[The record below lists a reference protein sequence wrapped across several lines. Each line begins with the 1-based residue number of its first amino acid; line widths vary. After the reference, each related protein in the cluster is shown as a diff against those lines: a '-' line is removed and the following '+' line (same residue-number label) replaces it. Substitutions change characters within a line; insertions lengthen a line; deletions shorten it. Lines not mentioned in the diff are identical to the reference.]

1 MDQKNKI
8 IGWALIVGVV
18 LGVNILASVFH
29 GRADLTHEKKYTLSL
44 ATRNLLTHL
53 KEPLEVEVF
62 MKGDYASGYKKL
74 ANSVEEFLQQC
85 RELSH
90 GYLEYK
96 FTDPLR
102 GLTDSAAERLKDSVR
117 YFYGILPLTLEAPS
131 KVGDEQV
138 SKLVLPGAVIH
149 GRDTSIGVNF
159 LKGEKAFGNEP
170 DQLAALFNNV
180 EASLEFKFATAIQK
194 INSPTKAKIGY
205 ALGNGEGWGYNVND
219 AVTTLLKNYYFD
231 TINLKKQGF
240 IPAFDALV
248 ILKPTLP
255 FSEVD
260 KFKIDQYITH
270 GGKVFWMIDNMFA
283 EFDSLYQSKGFI
295 AYDRGLNLEDIL
307 FNYGVRINPTLLQ
320 DMQCDK
326 LPQVASNGQR
336 RLVDWPFF
344 PILNGTNHPISKNL
358 DGVRSMFP
366 TSMDTVEALG
376 IKKTFLLQ
384 SSPNARLLQA
394 PAKIDFQFL
403 QIAPDLKEFQKQ
415 NVPVA
420 VLLEGIFN
428 SLYKDRVPT
437 HTLDTMAANNYG
449 FKDKTDSVT
458 TMIVVSDGD
467 IAQNSYSQQSGPLE
481 MGTNLFIN
489 HTFANKEFFNNCIE
503 YLVNPSDILQT
514 RSKEY
519 TLRLLDPK
527 RVINEKSKWQA
538 VNIAAPIILIFLSG
552 LIYQQIRKYIFTR

>member
-1 MDQKNKI
+1 MRQKNKI
-8 IGWALIVGVV
+8 IGWPLIVAVV
-18 LGVNILASVFH
+18 LGVNILGSVFH
-29 GRADLTHEKKYTLSL
+29 GRADLTHEKKYTLSP
-44 ATRNLLTHL
+44 ATRNLLQHL

-62 MKGDYASGYKKL
+62 MKGDYPSGYKKL
-74 ANSVEEFLQQC
+74 AKSVEEFLQQC
-85 RELSH
+85 RELSN
-90 GYLEYK
+90 GNLDFK
-96 FTDPLR
+96 FTDPLQ

-159 LKGEKAFGNEP
+159 LRGEKAFGNEP
-170 DQLAALFNNV
+170 DQLAAMFNNV
-180 EASLEFKFATAIQK
+180 EASLEFKFASAIQK

-219 AVTTLLKNYYFD
+219 AVTTLIKNYNFD
-231 TINLKKQGF
+231 TINLKRQGF
-240 IPAFDALV
+240 IPGFDALI
-248 ILKPTLP
+248 ILKPTIP
-255 FSEVD
+255 FSENE

-270 GGKVFWMIDNMFA
+270 GGKIFWMIDNMFA

-366 TSMDTVEALG
+366 TSLDTVEAFG

-384 SSPNARLLQA
+384 SSSNARLLEA

-403 QIAPDLKEFQKQ
+403 QIAPDLKEFQKH

-428 SLYKDRVPT
+428 SLYKGRVAS
-437 HTLDTMAANNYG
+437 HTRDTMAANNYE
-449 FKDKTDSVT
+449 FKAKDDSVNK
-458 TMIVVSDGD
+458 MIVVSDGD
-467 IAQNSYSQQSGPLE
+467 IALNSYSQQSGPLE

-527 RVINEKSKWQA
+527 RVINEKLKWQLINMA
-538 VNIAAPIILIFLSG
+538 TPIVLIFIIG
-552 LIYQQIRKYIFTR
+552 LIYQQIRKYIFAH